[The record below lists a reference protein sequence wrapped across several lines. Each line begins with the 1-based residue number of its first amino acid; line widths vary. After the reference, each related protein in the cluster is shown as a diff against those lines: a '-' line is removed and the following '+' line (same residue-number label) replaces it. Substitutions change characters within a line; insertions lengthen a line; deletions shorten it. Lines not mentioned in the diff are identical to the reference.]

1 MYVVVLGRKSYPR
14 TKNDDWH
21 LGQSGSEY
29 IDVQIHPGQNECA
42 DFYVSLYLNN

>member
-1 MYVVVLGRKSYPR
+1 MTIGTLVRV
-14 TKNDDWH
+14 
-21 LGQSGSEY
+21 GQSGSEY